1 MVISAMEGNKAG
13 KGYKESIFFVC
24 VLVLKRM
31 ISTNLFKKVTE
42 EYFSLEWIWNVYI
55 SLN

>member
-13 KGYKESIFFVC
+13 KGYKESMFLC

-31 ISTNLFKKVTE
+31 ISTSLFKKVTE
-42 EYFSLEWIWNVYI
+42 QYFSLEWIWDVYI
-55 SLN
+55 CLN